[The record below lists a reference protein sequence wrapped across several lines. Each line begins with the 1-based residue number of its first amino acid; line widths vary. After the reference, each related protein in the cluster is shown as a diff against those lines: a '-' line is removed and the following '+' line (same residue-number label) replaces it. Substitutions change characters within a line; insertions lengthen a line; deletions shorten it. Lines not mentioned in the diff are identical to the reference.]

1 VNVLLHP
8 WFSVRKLEFSGEG
21 IMNALSSAAKGGSEP
36 TAIVH
41 SDNLTTDP
49 RKGRTSVFQ
58 CNFENLFNCR
68 VRAQRMIG
76 RCDTA
81 QHSDADP

>member
-1 VNVLLHP
+1 
-8 WFSVRKLEFSGEG
+8 
-21 IMNALSSAAKGGSEP
+21 MNALSPAAKGGTET

-58 CNFENLFNCR
+58 CNFKNSFQLP
-68 VRAQRMIG
+68 VQVQRMIG
-76 RCDTA
+76 WHIPHNTPMLLRKPFKA
-81 QHSDADP
+81 FLLFPSLVKQG

>member
-8 WFSVRKLEFSGEG
+8 WFSVRKLEFSGKG
-21 IMNALSSAAKGGSEP
+21 IVNALFPAAKGESQP

-58 CNFENLFNCR
+58 CNFKKFTSIAVFRFKE
-68 VRAQRMIG
+68 
-76 RCDTA
+76 
-81 QHSDADP
+81 